1 MKTAIRSFA
10 LGLFVASLL
19 MFGYFFLFENN
30 SSNIEDLTTDELISS
45 IEDEGYR
52 VISESEYVSFS
63 FYKEEQKE
71 NNDESDDSSKKKD
84 KPKKDNSKDKKDK
97 DKNKDKK
104 DNKENNENNNNNN
117 DNEDVIK
124 HTFKTETG
132 IVSQEIAD
140 ILYDNKIIDDRDKFA
155 KYLED
160 NGYSSK
166 IQIGTFEVTS
176 DMSHKELAEV
186 ITTFP
191 GN

>member
-117 DNEDVIK
+117 DNENVIK
-124 HTFKTETG
+124 HTFKTEAG
-132 IVSQEIAD
+132 IVSQKIAD
-140 ILYDNKIIDDRDKFA
+140 IQYNNKIIDDRDKFA

>member
-63 FYKEEQKE
+63 FYKEEQKK

-97 DKNKDKK
+97 DKEKK
-104 DNKENNENNNNNN
+104 DNKENNEINNNNN

-155 KYLED
+155 NYLED

>member
-71 NNDESDDSSKKKD
+71 NNDESDDRLNKKK
-84 KPKKDNSKDKKDK
+84 KQK
-97 DKNKDKK
+97 KNKKKKNKNKNKNKK
-104 DNKENNENNNNNN
+104 DNKENNENNKNNN

-166 IQIGTFEVTS
+166 
-176 DMSHKELAEV
+176 
-186 ITTFP
+186 
-191 GN
+191 